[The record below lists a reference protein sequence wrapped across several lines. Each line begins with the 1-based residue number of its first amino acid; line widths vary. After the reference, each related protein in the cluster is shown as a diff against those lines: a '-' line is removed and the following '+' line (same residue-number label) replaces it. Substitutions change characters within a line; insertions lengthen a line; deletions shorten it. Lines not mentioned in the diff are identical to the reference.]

1 MSEGSLEIISSLV
14 SALVSHDQTSFGGET
29 SGSVGKCRLLSQA
42 RTGLVKNI
50 LLLPRPISL
59 VDKMNFL

>member
-14 SALVSHDQTSFGGET
+14 SALVSQTSFGGET
-29 SGSVGKCRLLSQA
+29 SGSVDKCWLLSQA

>member
-14 SALVSHDQTSFGGET
+14 SVLVSQTSFGGET
-29 SGSVGKCRLLSQA
+29 SGSVGKCWLLSQA